1 MGSLKI
7 IMGPMFSG
15 KTEMLIEEHNEELN
29 KLPYDESREKI
40 IAYNY
45 FKDTRYGDN
54 IISSHNGKLISSI
67 NIQILSEIFKDEKF
81 KKRTHIFINEAQF
94 FPDLKDSVIKLVEQ
108 HNKYVTICG
117 LDSDFKREKFGQ
129 IWDLIP
135 YADNVTKLYGK
146 CNNCD
151 NKSLFTHR
159 ISYETEQ
166 EVVGNNNYVPLCR
179 SCYININNS
188 DNKNITDTMQ
198 ENSNEQ
204 ISLSVSLIN

>member
-1 MGSLKI
+1 MGSLNI
-7 IMGPMFSG
+7 WMGPMFSG
-15 KTEMLIEEHNEELN
+15 KTETIIEEHNKESN

-40 IAYNY
+40 AAYNY

-67 NIQILSEIFKDEKF
+67 NIQTLSEIFKDEKF
-81 KKRTHIFINEAQF
+81 EKRTHIFINEAQF
-94 FPDLKDSVIKLVEQ
+94 FPDLKDTVIRLVEE
-108 HNKYVTICG
+108 HNKHVTICG

-135 YADNVTKLYGK
+135 YADKVTKLYGK

-159 ISYETEQ
+159 ISCEKQQ
-166 EVVGNNNYVPLCR
+166 EVVGNNNYIPLCR
-179 SCYININNS
+179 SCYININENVPIS
-188 DNKNITDTMQ
+188 MQ
-198 ENSNEQ
+198 ENSDNQ

>member
-1 MGSLKI
+1 MGSLRI
-7 IMGPMFSG
+7 WAGPMFSG
-15 KTEMLIEEHNEELN
+15 KTEILIEEHNKELN
-29 KLPYDESREKI
+29 KLPYDQSREQI

-67 NIQILSEIFKDEKF
+67 NIQTLSEIFKDEKF
-81 KKRTHIFINEAQF
+81 EKRTHIFINEAQF
-94 FPDLKDSVIKLVEQ
+94 FPDLKDTVIRLVEE
-108 HNKYVTICG
+108 HNKHVAICG

-135 YADNVTKLYGK
+135 YADKVTKLYGK

-179 SCYININNS
+179 SCYININKS
-188 DNKNITDTMQ
+188 DNKNITETMQ
-198 ENSNEQ
+198 ENNDGQ
-204 ISLSVSLIN
+204 ISLSINLIN

>member
-1 MGSLKI
+1 MGSLNI
-7 IMGPMFSG
+7 WMGPMFSG
-15 KTEMLIEEHNEELN
+15 KTEIIIEEHNKELD

-40 IAYNY
+40 VAYNY

-67 NIQILSEIFKDEKF
+67 NIQTLSEIFKDDKF
-81 KKRTHIFINEAQF
+81 EKRTHIFINEAQF
-94 FPDLKDSVIKLVEQ
+94 FPDLKDTVISLVEE
-108 HNKYVTICG
+108 HNKHVAICG

-135 YADNVTKLYGK
+135 YADKVTKLYGK

-159 ISYETEQ
+159 ISCEKQQ
-166 EVVGNNNYVPLCR
+166 EVVGNNNYIPLCR
-179 SCYININNS
+179 SCYININKS
-188 DNKNITDTMQ
+188 DNKNITETMQ
-198 ENSNEQ
+198 ENSDNQ